1 MSLAPQILFV
11 TSEIY
16 PFSKTGGLA
25 DVLGIL
31 PLTLQRMGYRVG
43 VVTPLYGRMSSGD
56 YQIRLVYDDCP
67 VGYPWPEVTADV
79 YMADYH
85 GVQVFFI
92 DRGEYFDRKQYY
104 CTYKGDFFDNCE
116 RFIFFARAV
125 LQFARK
131 LEMPPQIIHANDWH
145 AALVPAFHYFWRR
158 EDPLWAQTASV
169 MTIHNLAFQG
179 QYSSRLFWESGLP
192 AEAWHMDGAE
202 CYGSFNMLK
211 AGVAYA
217 DKITTVSPTYAREII
232 TPAFGCG
239 LEGVLTKR
247 FNDLE
252 GILNG
257 ADYGVWDP
265 ANDPYL
271 EAQYDVEDLEG
282 KQQCKLALLEQM
294 GLAPFL
300 AERPVLGFVGRL
312 REQKGIDLL
321 LAIVPQLMELDVGL
335 VVLGEGGL
343 QFEAQLNELVETYP
357 GRIAACI
364 GYTEPLSHQIQAG
377 TDIFLMPSRY
387 EPCGLTQMY
396 SLRYGTPPVATAVG
410 GLRDTIVSYPYSEA
424 TGFVFAEAT
433 AEAFYPA
440 VAQAVHLWEDH
451 DAWRILQKRGMRS
464 DFSWRRSAQEYLD
477 VYTSLGA
484 ELTRTEK

>member
-11 TSEIY
+11 TSEVY

-31 PLTLQRMGYRVG
+31 PLTLQRMGYQVG
-43 VVTPLYGRMSSGD
+43 VVTPLYGRMASGD
-56 YQIRLVYDDCP
+56 YQIRLILDNCP
-67 VGYPWPEVTADV
+67 VDYPWPGVSADI
-79 YMADYH
+79 YLADYH

-104 CTYKGDFFDNCE
+104 CTYKGEFFDNCE
-116 RFIFFARAV
+116 RFIFFARAA

-131 LEMPPQIIHANDWH
+131 LETPPQIIHANDWH
-145 AALVPAFHYFWRR
+145 AALVPAFHHFWRR
-158 EDPLWAQTASV
+158 ADPHWAETASV

-179 QYSSRLFWESGLP
+179 QYSSRLFWNSGLP

-202 CYGSFNMLK
+202 YFGSFNMLK

-217 DKITTVSPTYAREII
+217 DKITTVSPTYAREIV
-232 TPAFGCG
+232 TPDFGCG
-239 LEGVLTKR
+239 LEGLLAKR
-247 FNDLE
+247 NHDLE

-257 ADYGVWDP
+257 ADYGVWNPGRDP
-265 ANDPYL
+265 FLA
-271 EAQYDVEDLEG
+271 AQYDVHDLEG
-282 KQQCKLALLEQM
+282 KQECKRALLEKM

-321 LAIVPQLMELDVGL
+321 LEIVPQLMELNVGL

-343 QFEAQLNELVETYP
+343 NFEAQLNELVESY
-357 GRIAACI
+357 GGFIAACI

-377 TDIFLMPSRY
+377 TDIFVMPSRY

-410 GLRDTIVSYPYSEA
+410 GLRDTIVSYPQVDA
-424 TGFVFAEAT
+424 TGFVFEEAT
-433 AEAFYPA
+433 AEALYQA
-440 VAQAVHLWEDH
+440 VAQAVDLWEDRE
-451 DAWRILQKRGMRS
+451 AWRAMQIRGMRK
-464 DFSWRRSAQEYLD
+464 DFSWHRSAQDYLA
-477 VYTSLGA
+477 VYESLGA
-484 ELTRTEK
+484 QLRCT